1 VKSLAVTL
9 AASALSSPPANVSAV
24 SLPDGPGE
32 HVAIVT
38 GVSRGLSAALAA
50 ELLERGFMVAG
61 IGRAG
66 NPAVMGQRYE
76 FVRFDLADAAGIDAA
91 LGPVLEG
98 LKERRPAS
106 VCLLHNAA
114 TVGSVGVL
122 GRLAASEITY
132 ALTVNPGRGRGAGQP
147 VLPHLRRF
155 ADEPPGHQRLF
166 GRGADPSPGE
176 AVYCA
181 AKAGIEMLTRVL
193 AAEQQAPGF
202 RGCGAPRHHGH
213 RHAGPRTFPAV
224 GRLARRRASRRI
236 SAPGAAGCPSGDGV
250 EDRQPARR
258 R

>member
-1 VKSLAVTL
+1 MHA
-9 AASALSSPPANVSAV
+9 
-24 SLPDGPGE
+24 
-32 HVAIVT
+32 AIVT
-38 GVSRGLSAALAA
+38 GVSRGLGAALAA
-50 ELLERGFMVAG
+50 ELLERGFTVVG

-66 NPAVMGQRYE
+66 NPALKGQRLE

-91 LGPVLEG
+91 LAPVLEG

-132 ALTVNPGRGRGAGQP
+132 ALTVNLAAAVALANLFCRI
-147 VLPHLRRF
+147 F
-155 ADEPPGHQRLF
+155 ADPQMNCRVINVSSAAAQTPL
-166 GRGADPSPGE
+166 PGE

-202 RGCGAPRHHGH
+202 RAVAVRPGIMDTDMQA
-213 RHAGPRTFPAV
+213 HARSQPSDVLPGVDLLKEFQRQGRLVAPAV
-224 GRLARRRASRRI
+224 VASKIVSRLVVGDVEHGRTYNYREL
-236 SAPGAAGCPSGDGV
+236 
-250 EDRQPARR
+250 
-258 R
+258 